1 MDSNLRVR
9 LQRKRAATSD
19 RMTRRVRIASTP
31 PPPPP
36 PPLSFLDGSNASAM
50 ARSRYDPTP
59 PLYVS
64 WSLHLRRANLRA
76 SRSGRS
82 CGERSS
88 ASRVRS
94 VLARIGARAP
104 TTTSTSVKRS
114 AAGNPPRDAADGAS
128 AAAAAGRSR
137 KRTIGTLAFS
147 MSSHEP
153 HSTSVERRALA
164 ATLRRSA
171 AADGG
176 GRAPAEPSGG

>member
-1 MDSNLRVR
+1 MGQHSAGRRGAWIESRRGAHR
-9 LQRKRAATSD
+9 LND
-19 RMTRRVRIASTP
+19 
-31 PPPPP
+31 
-36 PPLSFLDGSNASAM
+36 
-50 ARSRYDPTP
+50 
-59 PLYVS
+59 
-64 WSLHLRRANLRA
+64 
-76 SRSGRS
+76 
-82 CGERSS
+82 
-88 ASRVRS
+88 
-94 VLARIGARAP
+94 VLPHIVDDHA
-104 TTTSTSVKRS
+104 VVV
-114 AAGNPPRDAADGAS
+114 AADGAS